1 MKEFQ
6 LINVERMTELGNHH
20 FVSPGELI
28 ASGNIH
34 KWTKPLDKTL
44 MGNCTMEVRLSPP
57 DPLVNHCI
65 TERQV
70 NIVYDPI

>member
-6 LINVERMTELGNHH
+6 LINVRRMTELGNHH

-57 DPLVNHCI
+57 EPTGQPLH
-65 TERQV
+65 
-70 NIVYDPI
+70 Y